1 MKGFG
6 RLVKAVAHNILTSRH
21 QLSIV
26 YAPIVEACVAERLTP
41 RSTDLEV
48 RGSSLARRVVSLDKK
63 LYLTFS
69 LLNQA
74 RVVQTMDSALHWI
87 NHYPVLRKSITLSA
101 GELFIRWIAL
111 CYF

>member
-6 RLVKAVAHNILTSRH
+6 RLVMAVAHNILTSRH

-26 YAPIVEACVAERLTP
+26 STPIVEARVAERLTP
-41 RSTDLEV
+41 RTEDLEV
-48 RGSSLARRVVSLDKK
+48 RGSSSSLARRVISLDKK
-63 LYLTFS
+63 LYSTFS

-87 NHYPVLRKSITLSA
+87 NHYPADK
-101 GELFIRWIAL
+101 
-111 CYF
+111 YY